1 MNHLDNLNN
10 DCSTPLNDD
19 YQKRLTGRYYTHKS
33 IAFQMFKALL
43 NEIDF
48 VNASRLK
55 VFDPFAGDGRL
66 IIWLIEFCLSHG
78 LNKKWD
84 VYLFDINQKG
94 LYEAEKN
101 IKNLKDRG
109 VEINYTIKYGDAF
122 TIADIYR
129 DKADIVV
136 TNPPWGLL
144 KPDARELKQL
154 HDDDKQTYIDSIRD
168 YDSFLAEK
176 YPISQPK
183 RKFAGWGT
191 NLSRVGVELSH
202 RLLSKNGYCC
212 IVLPASFFADYQSG
226 LIRGEIISSSKLI
239 ELAYYPAEA
248 KLFEK
253 ADVESSS
260 LVYRKGRIFYKA
272 VQLTIFDK
280 FLQVKSS
287 GELLL
292 DKDHNDDYIIPI
304 TLGIDSIKVLR
315 KLEKSTPTWNEIEK
329 EKLELWSGREIDETG
344 SSKWLSKEAVGIQFI
359 KGRMISRF
367 NINKEEVIY
376 ADKPNYKPS
385 ESTLYMRIA
394 WRDVSRPSQKRRVI
408 ATIIPKSTV
417 AGNSLGV
424 VYYRNG
430 DETSL
435 FCLLGIMNSL
445 CFEFQ
450 LRIYLAT
457 GHISLSALR
466 KVHIPAQKITS
477 QLIQLAGLCRE
488 KINNKVVSEAKI
500 EAMVAHQ
507 VYGLTR
513 EDFTLILEAF
523 DKVTQEEKNEI
534 LLEFNELQVS

>member
-1 MNHLDNLNN
+1 MNHLDALN
-10 DCSTPLNDD
+10 DAYSTPLPDD

-33 IAFQMFKALL
+33 IAIRMFESLL
-43 NEIDF
+43 KEADF
-48 VNASRLK
+48 VNASMLK

-66 IIWLIEFCLSHG
+66 VVWLIEFCNLHN
-78 LNKKWD
+78 LTKKWE
-84 VYLFDINQKG
+84 VYLFDINKIG

-101 IKNLKDRG
+101 IQKLKDRG
-109 VEINYTIKYGDAF
+109 VEINYTIKHGDTF
-122 TIADIYR
+122 KIAEAYR
-129 DKADIVV
+129 DEADIVV

-154 HDDDKQTYIDSIRD
+154 HDDDKQTYINSIKD
-168 YDSFLAEK
+168 YDLFLAEK

-202 RLLSKNGYCC
+202 YLLNKHGYCC

-226 LIRGEIISSSKLI
+226 LIRGEIISSSKLL

-260 LVYRKGRIFYKA
+260 LVYKKGKISYKT
-272 VQLTIFDK
+272 VQLTIFDN

-292 DKDHNDDYIIPI
+292 EKDDNDDYMIPI
-304 TLGIDSIKVLR
+304 TLGLDSIKVLR
-315 KLEKSTPTWNEIEK
+315 KLKESTPTWNEIEK

-359 KGRMISRF
+359 KGRMINRF
-367 NINKEEVIY
+367 DRDEEEIVY

-385 ESTLYMRIA
+385 ESTSYMRIA

-408 ATIIPKSTV
+408 ATIIPKDTV

-424 VYYRNG
+424 VYYRNR

-450 LRIYLAT
+450 LRVYLAT

-466 KVHIPAQKITS
+466 KVHIPAQEITS

-500 EAMVAHQ
+500 EAMVAYQ
-507 VYGLTR
+507 VYGLIR
-513 EDFTLILEAF
+513 EDFTLILGAF
-523 DKVTQEEKNEI
+523 DKVTQEEKNQI
-534 LLEFNELQVS
+534 LSEFNKLQVS